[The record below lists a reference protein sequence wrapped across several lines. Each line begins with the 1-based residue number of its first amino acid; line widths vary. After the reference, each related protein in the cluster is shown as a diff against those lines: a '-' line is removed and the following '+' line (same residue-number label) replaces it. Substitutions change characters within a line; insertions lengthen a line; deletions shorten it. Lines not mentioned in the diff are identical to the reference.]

1 MFAMIFGLVTFE
13 GAIAMFTNILAES
26 SLGDMAWIGIFGG
39 SLLATVLAIVLLS
52 RTHPLAANLRRAEEE
67 R

>member
-1 MFAMIFGLVTFE
+1 
-13 GAIAMFTNILAES
+13 
-26 SLGDMAWIGIFGG
+26 MAWIAIFGG
-39 SLLATVLAIVLLS
+39 SLLSTTLVIVLLS